1 MKLNFK
7 KNRPLF
13 LAQLFFLGGAFFLP
27 QESFGDNQKK
37 RGLPVI
43 IEVMPQRLYQILGP
57 VGAQKK
63 EMGDAR
69 NQLRKEAKKLD
80 ADALLHVRCE
90 KGGVVRHGLTW
101 HKKSSYCRGIAIR
114 FADDGED
121 APQKK
126 TKTQEGL

>member
-7 KNRPLF
+7 KIGSLF

-27 QESFGDNQKK
+27 QESLGESPKK

-43 IEVMPQRLYQILGP
+43 LEVMPQRLYQILGP

-63 EMGDAR
+63 DMGDAR
-69 NQLRKEAKKLD
+69 NQLRKEAKKLN

-90 KGGVVRHGLTW
+90 KGGVVRQGLTW
-101 HKKSSYCRGIAIR
+101 HTKSSYCRGIAIR
-114 FADDGED
+114 FADEAGD
-121 APQKK
+121 ASPKK
-126 TKTQEGL
+126 NKTQEGL